1 MPAKKKEKKSTKQKT
16 KQSIAYYFYLRIVIL
31 LLLRIDWVRGT
42 IIECDKVIQLVAMA
56 MINTVCS

>member
-1 MPAKKKEKKSTKQKT
+1 MPAKKKGKKSTKQKT